1 MLKKMLIG
9 ISIILFLMPI
19 IVAISSIDFGRSF
32 IFVSVSGLVLGNV
45 LVQRRLPQHRQG
57 YSYWFAR
64 AASVAALTSL
74 IYLTIRLYS
83 VG

>member
-1 MLKKMLIG
+1 MLKKILIG
-9 ISIILFLMPI
+9 ISIMLFLMPVT
-19 IVAISSIDFGRSF
+19 VAILSIDFGRSF

-45 LVQRRLPQHRQG
+45 LLQRCLLQHRQG
-57 YSYWFAR
+57 YSYWLAR
-64 AASVAALTSL
+64 AASIAALTSL